1 MARIERSA
9 GQADSLPEYSA
20 AIFPERLSGEIVMTN
35 TCIVCGEP
43 AFAFRLE
50 AGGGKS
56 YLCDK
61 HVPVED
67 VPEARVM
74 ADEGKGE
81 DGASPQ

>member
-1 MARIERSA
+1 
-9 GQADSLPEYSA
+9 
-20 AIFPERLSGEIVMTN
+20 MTN
-35 TCIVCGEP
+35 TCIVCGEA

-56 YLCDK
+56 YLCDN

-67 VPEARVM
+67 VPKARVM

>member
-1 MARIERSA
+1 
-9 GQADSLPEYSA
+9 
-20 AIFPERLSGEIVMTN
+20 MTN

>member
-1 MARIERSA
+1 
-9 GQADSLPEYSA
+9 
-20 AIFPERLSGEIVMTN
+20 MTN

-43 AFAFRLE
+43 AYAYRLE
-50 AGGGKS
+50 ASGGKS

-74 ADEGKGE
+74 ADEGGGT
-81 DGASPQ
+81 DGASPE

>member
-1 MARIERSA
+1 
-9 GQADSLPEYSA
+9 
-20 AIFPERLSGEIVMTN
+20 MTN

-43 AFAFRLE
+43 AFAYRLE

-61 HVPVED
+61 HVPVSD

-74 ADEGKGE
+74 ADEGKGA
-81 DGASPQ
+81 DGAAPE

>member
-1 MARIERSA
+1 MARTERSA
-9 GQADSLPEYSA
+9 GQHDRLPEYSA
-20 AIFPERLSGEIVMTN
+20 SIFSRDIAMTN

-43 AFAFRLE
+43 AFAYRLE

-61 HVPVED
+61 HVPVSD

-74 ADEGKGE
+74 ADEGKGA
-81 DGASPQ
+81 DGAAPE